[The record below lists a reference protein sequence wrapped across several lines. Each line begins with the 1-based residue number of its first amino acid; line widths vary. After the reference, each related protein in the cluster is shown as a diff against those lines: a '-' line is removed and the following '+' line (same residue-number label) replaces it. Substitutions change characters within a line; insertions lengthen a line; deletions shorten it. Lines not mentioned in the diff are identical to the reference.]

1 MMSHLYVYM
10 YNLNISMPLQFAPLL
25 SPKSISHA
33 HHILVFLCEGMNLT
47 GHPDVGVKQK
57 CDGISE
63 EVQPCKYATIIGGW
77 AIGGNVSN
85 IAIKLYNYCI
95 TKNSKCRER
104 GRVSNA
110 VLP

>member
-1 MMSHLYVYM
+1 
-10 YNLNISMPLQFAPLL
+10 MPLQFAPLL

-47 GHPDVGVKQK
+47 GYPDVGVKQK

-85 IAIKLYNYCI
+85 IAIKLVTVSLIIHMHFCTGFYI
-95 TKNSKCRER
+95 TRR
-104 GRVSNA
+104 GCTSYWWRG
-110 VLP
+110 